1 MGYIKRCCKVY
12 SIYFLISLLLALPM
26 GYSSYAV
33 AADNDKKEIQLVQ
46 NLDALSNSDGKI
58 IQQKQIKIESEYSD
72 KVNCYKIQYKSDG
85 LDVVGF
91 VLIPQSV
98 GSKFPVLIFNRG
110 GNREFNKISEFNA
123 LKYLHYLSSQ
133 SYVVLASQYRGSDGG
148 QGNDEFGGKD
158 VNDVLNLIPLALSL
172 PFADSSKIV
181 MLGFFRGGMMTY
193 LAIKEGAPIK
203 AAAVVGG
210 ITDLIQWDIDKP
222 SVGEEILE
230 QLIKPA
236 NIENYKKRSAFYWPE
251 RINVPVLIIH
261 GERDLNVSL
270 NQAENFAIR
279 LKKAGK
285 IHELAIFKRDDQ
297 WVSIHRKE
305 RNHKIL
311 DWFRKYLQ

>member
-1 MGYIKRCCKVY
+1 MVFIKRGLKNC
-12 SIYFLISLLLALPM
+12 SIYFLLSFFLALAI
-26 GYSSYAV
+26 GCASNAV

-46 NLDALSNSDGKI
+46 DLNALSNSDGKI

-72 KVNCYKIQYKSDG
+72 KVNCYQIQYKSDG

-91 VLIPQSV
+91 VLIPQSA

-110 GNREFNKISEFNA
+110 GHRETAKISRLNA
-123 LKYLHYLSSQ
+123 LKYLYYLSSEG
-133 SYVVLASQYRGSDGG
+133 YVVLASQYRGSDGG
-148 QGNDEFGGKD
+148 QGEDEFGGKD
-158 VNDVLNLIPLALSL
+158 VNDVLNLIPLAKSL
-172 PFADSSKIV
+172 PFADSNKMV

-210 ITDLIQWDIDKP
+210 VTDLIQWEIDRP
-222 SVGEEILE
+222 AVGEETLQ

-236 NIENYKKRSAFYWPE
+236 SVENYKKRSAFYWPE
-251 RINVPVLIIH
+251 KINVPVLIIH
-261 GERDLNVSL
+261 GEKDLNVSP
-270 NQAENFAIR
+270 NQAENFAIK
-279 LKKAGK
+279 LEKAGK
-285 IHELAIFKRDDQ
+285 IHKLAIFQRDDQ

-305 RNHKIL
+305 RNHLIF

>member
-1 MGYIKRCCKVY
+1 MGFIKRCSKDHAIHYLLSLVLAF
-12 SIYFLISLLLALPM
+12 SI
-26 GYSSYAV
+26 GYAGYAV

-46 NLDALSNSDGKI
+46 DLNALGNSDGKI
-58 IQQKQIKIESEYSD
+58 INQKQIKIESEYSD
-72 KVNCYKIQYKSDG
+72 KVNCYRIQYKSDG

-110 GNREFNKISEFNA
+110 GHGETAKISRLNA
-123 LKYLHYLSSQ
+123 LNYLHYLSSEG
-133 SYVVLASQYRGSDGG
+133 YVVLASQYRGSDGG

-158 VNDVLNLIPLALSL
+158 VDDVLNLIPLAKSL
-172 PFADSSKIV
+172 PFADPNKIV

-193 LAIKEGAPIK
+193 LAIKAGAPIK

-210 ITDLIQWDIDKP
+210 VTDLIQWEIDRP
-222 SVGEEILE
+222 IVGEEIL
-230 QLIKPA
+230 QPLIKPA
-236 NIENYKKRSAFYWPE
+236 NVENYKKRSAFYWPE
-251 RINVPVLIIH
+251 KINVPVLIIH
-261 GERDLNVSL
+261 GERDLNVSP
-270 NQAENFAIR
+270 NQAENFAIK

-285 IHELAIFKRDDQ
+285 IHKLEIFQRDDQ

-305 RNHKIL
+305 RNHLIL